1 MVGSHWKPSPCPMI
15 ILLKSITIPS
25 LTPMVVLNQE
35 KKTMVVFEPFI
46 QWQWFLNFLFKRI
59 FQGRA
64 YFPIYWNIHSSSHIK
79 NITRKES
86 QNSFKWTQAPQ
97 RHQLSKCGPGC
108 PEKEESAKEEVRPWV
123 LDHQGNGDDEAADHH
138 EMEVKSYDHDEDDSA

>member
-35 KKTMVVFEPFI
+35 KK
-46 QWQWFLNFLFKRI
+46 QWLCLNPLFNGNGSWIFYSKVYFRAGLIFLYIGIYIHR
-59 FQGRA
+59 
-64 YFPIYWNIHSSSHIK
+64 PISK
-79 NITRKES
+79 TK
-86 QNSFKWTQAPQ
+86 QAKKVKTFKWTQAPQ

-108 PEKEESAKEEVRPWV
+108 PEREESPKEEVRPWV